1 MKTKKAESGRITL
14 PGGTTANERAK
25 AKAKGPSGYTV
36 KKQYGKYWVVTPSG
50 ERIVVP
56 HTILRE
62 ARQIARIFNQT
73 NRDERTVKT
82 FPSSSVREARAGLIP
97 SAETDGQNV
106 ANNVCQNCRK
116 TWRDDQLEEIGSGG
130 FWERVQPGDIMPS
143 GECPDCG
150 SLCTPIQKP
159 IPVTVRLTVIG
170 GVAEAYKVPKGIRV
184 EVRDYDCDAIADAA
198 DVKRDRNGD
207 RYLLKVWEGN

>member
-1 MKTKKAESGRITL
+1 MAERKQSMESGRIKL
-14 PGGTTANERAK
+14 PRGTTANERAK
-25 AKAKGPSGYTV
+25 ANV
-36 KKQYGKYWVVTPSG
+36 QYEPAD
-50 ERIVVP
+50 
-56 HTILRE
+56 TI
-62 ARQIARIFNQT
+62 
-73 NRDERTVKT
+73 
-82 FPSSSVREARAGLIP
+82 
-97 SAETDGQNV
+97 
-106 ANNVCQNCRK
+106 CQNCRK
-116 TWRDDQLEEIGSGG
+116 TWRDDQLAEITHG
-130 FWERVQPGDIMPS
+130 FWERVSPGDIMPS